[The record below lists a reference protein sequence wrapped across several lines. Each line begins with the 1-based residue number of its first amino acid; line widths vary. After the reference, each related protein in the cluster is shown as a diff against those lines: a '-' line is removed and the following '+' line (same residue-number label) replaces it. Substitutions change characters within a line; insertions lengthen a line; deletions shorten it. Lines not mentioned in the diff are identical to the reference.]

1 LQKTADSNLQVKIH
15 RFCRSSQIRVVGGK
29 QKTTDIIKIEGK
41 MAIKIAKENFSN
53 LTTEDLI
60 KKKKATTMVT
70 GVLAGMLTV
79 LLIMATLLAISQG
92 LTGVA
97 LIAVALSLS
106 PILFMNYNSI
116 KTINAELKSRNPS

>member
-1 LQKTADSNLQVKIH
+1 
-15 RFCRSSQIRVVGGK
+15 
-29 QKTTDIIKIEGK
+29 
-41 MAIKIAKENFSN
+41 MAIKIAKENLSN
-53 LTTEDLI
+53 LKTEDLI
-60 KKKKATTMVT
+60 KKKKTTTMVT